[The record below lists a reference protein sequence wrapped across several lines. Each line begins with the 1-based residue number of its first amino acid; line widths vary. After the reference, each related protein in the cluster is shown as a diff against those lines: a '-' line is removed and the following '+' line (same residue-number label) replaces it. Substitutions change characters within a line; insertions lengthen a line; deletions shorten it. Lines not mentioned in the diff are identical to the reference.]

1 MYSVDLNFMQM
12 QLSKVF
18 FFYICH
24 ATFMDVKCDA
34 ILRTYIRN
42 VILGSCK
49 NDHDAYW
56 GSCKN
61 DHDVH

>member
-12 QLSKVF
+12 QLSF
-18 FFYICH
+18 FLCH
-24 ATFMDVKCDA
+24 AAFMDVKCDA

-42 VILGSCK
+42 AILGSCK
-49 NDHDAYW
+49 NGHDAYW